1 MVPQGNNVTGQTNTT
16 RRGSKSKNISK
27 VSKAC
32 FQKTQSPAT
41 TIFLSAP
48 KFLCDT
54 TVHFSKLF
62 NEDLTVHVSSFSETL
77 ELMAVSLSAKIHIK
91 SQLKELSDNEHEM
104 LIVLKAGFYDWNS
117 LLQFNVHQTKKGSN
131 KSWTYLDV
139 YITYWQ
145 ADLYSEPFLGN
156 LLYYLVRASWKL
168 RINISWHAY

>member
-16 RRGSKSKNISK
+16 RRGSKSENISK

-62 NEDLTVHVSSFSETL
+62 NEDLTVHVSSFSET
-77 ELMAVSLSAKIHIK
+77 VSLSAKIHIK

-104 LIVLKAGFYDWNS
+104 LIVLKAGAMIEILCCCS
-117 LLQFNVHQTKKGSN
+117 MSIRPQKVQIKVEH
-131 KSWTYLDV
+131 
-139 YITYWQ
+139 I
-145 ADLYSEPFLGN
+145 
-156 LLYYLVRASWKL
+156 
-168 RINISWHAY
+168 